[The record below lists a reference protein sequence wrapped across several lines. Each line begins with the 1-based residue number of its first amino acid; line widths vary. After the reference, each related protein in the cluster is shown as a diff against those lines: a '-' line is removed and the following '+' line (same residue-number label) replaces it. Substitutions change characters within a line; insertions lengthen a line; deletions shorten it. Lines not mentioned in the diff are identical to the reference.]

1 MKKSMK
7 KSIFAAILVSAVSLL
22 GISCATTNSTTN
34 TVGWSAYS
42 DIVYKDY
49 DAVKIVKVES
59 TETLT
64 SNFFGLFKKIEGS
77 SVTYSQLMDEAAK
90 AGADDIINVRIDRK
104 FDNSQGNFLAKKAVY
119 TYYATAVAIKYKDT
133 KSGSIA
139 GSGKTNTPNSYGAS
153 SGGSFLKKIPIIKNI
168 VK

>member
-1 MKKSMK
+1 MK
-7 KSIFAAILVSAVSLL
+7 KSIFVVLVVSAVSLL
-22 GISCATTNSTTN
+22 GISCTTTNSTTN

-42 DIVYKDY
+42 DITYKDY

-59 TETLT
+59 TETLE
-64 SNFFGLFKKIEGS
+64 SRFFGLFKKLEGS

-104 FDNSQGNFLAKKAVY
+104 FDTSQGNFLAKKTVY

-139 GSGKTNTPNSYGAS
+139 GSGKTNTPNSSGAS
-153 SGGSFLKKIPIIKNI
+153 SGESFLRKIPIVRNI

>member
-1 MKKSMK
+1 MK
-7 KSIFAAILVSAVSLL
+7 KSIFVALIVSAVGLL
-22 GISCATTNSTTN
+22 GISCTTTNSTTN
-34 TVGWSAYS
+34 TAGWSTYS
-42 DIVYKDY
+42 DIVCKDY

-59 TETLT
+59 TETLE
-64 SNFFGLFKKIEGS
+64 SKLFGLFRKFEGS

-104 FDNSQGNFLAKKAVY
+104 FDNSQGNFLAKKTVY

-133 KSGSIA
+133 KSGSIS
-139 GSGKTNTPNSYGAS
+139 GSNKTNTPNSSGLS
-153 SGGSFLKKIPIIKNI
+153 SDGSFLRKIPIVKNI